1 MNRYSNPSPVGPF
14 LFVLWLLFLPTQLK
28 ATSLKT
34 GVSQAVQAASEQLS
48 ATYLKTNSR
57 TKITVKTPDTRLQ
70 LTSCAH
76 TPNAPSP
83 QAPLKFGK
91 VTIKVSCNQPQQ
103 WSIYLS
109 AMILQPVIIWSST
122 QNIPR
127 DTVIGADDIR
137 QSETWLAQ
145 PAAGAIQNAD
155 QIIGMQ
161 SRQLIQSNQVIK
173 DRLLRQPLVIK
184 KGHQLSAQVRQ
195 PGFSISAQ
203 VIALQ
208 DGAKGETIRV
218 ENSKTGKL
226 LFARIS
232 PRGTLVIE

>member
-1 MNRYSNPSPVGPF
+1 MNRCSTHSPFGP
-14 LFVLWLLFLPTQLK
+14 LLIVLCLLLLPVQLK
-28 ATSLKT
+28 AASVKA
-34 GVSQAVQAASEQLS
+34 GVSQAVQAATEQLS
-48 ATYLKTNSR
+48 STYLKANSR
-57 TKITVKTPDTRLQ
+57 AKITVKTPDTRLR
-70 LTSCAH
+70 LSTCAH
-76 TPNAPSP
+76 TPHTPLP

-91 VTIKVSCNQPQQ
+91 VTIKVSCEQPQQ

-109 AMILQPVIIWSST
+109 AMVLQPVFVWSSS

-127 DTVIGADDIR
+127 NTIIGTDDIKL
-137 QSETWLAQ
+137 SETWLAQ

-173 DRLLRQPLVIK
+173 ERLLRQPLVIK
-184 KGHQLSAQVRQ
+184 KGHQLVAQVHQ
-195 PGFSISAQ
+195 PGFSISTQ

-208 DGAKGETIRV
+208 DGAKGETIKV

-232 PRGTLVIE
+232 PLGTLVIE